1 ASCGRSRRASSLSQ
15 PSPSRTAS
23 SKEFLP
29 RATLSQPSGR
39 TSFAIMSDRLQQML
53 AERPFLLADG
63 ATRTNLFAAGLMR
76 GEATELWNFEHP
88 ERVEA
93 LHQSMVDAGA
103 DIILTNSFGGSAY
116 RLKLHNKQDQV
127 REINREAARIARRVA
142 DRAGRPVLVAGSM
155 GPSGELFQ
163 PLGALT
169 HDEAAAAF
177 AAQAAALVEGG
188 VDLLWIE
195 TMAAREE
202 LQA

>member
-1 ASCGRSRRASSLSQ
+1 MASPESGLARSCLANSSLVDKPLRASWPRQAMRRPRPGRRISTEGSVAADNADAPHGPASCGRSRRASSLSQ

-63 ATRTNLFAAGLMR
+63 ATGTNLFAAGLMT
-76 GEATELWNFEHP
+76 GEAPELWNFEHP

-103 DIILTNSFGGSAY
+103 DIILTNS
-116 RLKLHNKQDQV
+116 
-127 REINREAARIARRVA
+127 
-142 DRAGRPVLVAGSM
+142 
-155 GPSGELFQ
+155 
-163 PLGALT
+163 
-169 HDEAAAAF
+169 
-177 AAQAAALVEGG
+177 
-188 VDLLWIE
+188 
-195 TMAAREE
+195 
-202 LQA
+202 